1 MKLRF
6 ALPVFLLAIACSSA
20 KAQTGLYFNPVV
32 TRVTNGTAD
41 TGPFAFLGQN
51 GKGVTF
57 GGVDFGGYY
66 EFFHAPKFDAGIDA
80 RDSIR
85 HGNSASLNS
94 FLVSARLV
102 GKPLAHG
109 FKPYVQVA
117 AGAGRTESPL
127 NPVHVTKLE
136 VDGFIGVDKV
146 LNKHVDWRLIEVGY
160 GSVTTVSSALY
171 GGTTPIPAARLLN
184 FSTGFVLRIP

>member
-6 ALPVFLLAIACSSA
+6 AFPAFLLAIACSTA
-20 KAQTGLYFNPVV
+20 NAQTGLYFNPVV
-32 TRVTNGTAD
+32 SRVSNSTAD

-51 GKGVTF
+51 GKAVIF

-66 EFFHAPKFDAGIDA
+66 EFLHAPKFDIGIDA
-80 RDSIR
+80 RDAIQ

-94 FLVSARLV
+94 FLVGARLV
-102 GKPLAHG
+102 GKPRSYGL
-109 FKPYVQVA
+109 KPYAQVS
-117 AGAGRTESPL
+117 AGAGRTSSPL

-136 VDGFIGVDKV
+136 IDGFIGVDKV